1 MLPLYCDV
9 IVDPLVEQTGSLLSV
24 LPVIVCAGLL
34 LVAVISA
41 VLIAVLIAVLYPRKK
56 KK

>member
-9 IVDPLVEQTGSLLSV
+9 IVDPLVEQTSSLLSV
-24 LPVIVCAGLL
+24 LPVIVCSGLL

-41 VLIAVLIAVLYPRKK
+41 VLIAVLYPRKK

>member
-1 MLPLYCDV
+1 MLALYCDV

-24 LPVIVCAGLL
+24 LPVIVCVGLL

-41 VLIAVLIAVLYPRKK
+41 VLIAVLYPRKK

>member
-9 IVDPLVEQTGSLLSV
+9 VVDPLVESTGSLLSV
-24 LPVIVCAGLL
+24 FPIIICVGVL

-41 VLIAVLIAVLYPRKK
+41 VLIAVLYPRKK